1 VPLLAETFT
10 DIEAYAGTCY
20 KAAGWEALGL
30 TKGFSRHR
38 ADFFVPNDRP
48 KKLWVKKLRTN
59 AVDLLRGGA
68 LPEEHQPG
76 AHSNAHGVM
85 PLGVSAMESL
95 HAALCRVPDPRSM
108 NRTFHIGAVLAIV
121 VMALLSGYRDIMQ
134 SKRFWNRLT
143 QAQRKRLGLPRKGG
157 KNFYQ
162 APGYKVYYK
171 LLLKLD
177 RDALAAHLSAWLRL
191 HQGSLPAALA
201 LDGKMVR
208 DLVGV
213 VSLVDHQTGVPHA
226 MACMSMKQGE
236 GERCELKTA
245 QRVVNDLPDLAG
257 KLVTGD
263 ALHAQT
269 ATAQAIAAKGGEFML
284 QLKDNQKA
292 IRSLAETHLAGL
304 PPFLPSSKRS
314 MVDRPTGRSA

>member
-1 VPLLAETFT
+1 
-10 DIEAYAGTCY
+10 
-20 KAAGWEALGL
+20 
-30 TKGFSRHR
+30 
-38 ADFFVPNDRP
+38 
-48 KKLWVKKLRTN
+48 
-59 AVDLLRGGA
+59 
-68 LPEEHQPG
+68 
-76 AHSNAHGVM
+76 
-85 PLGVSAMESL
+85 MESL
-95 HAALCRVPDPRSM
+95 HEALCRVPDPRTM

-134 SKRFWNRLT
+134 IKRFGNRLT

-157 KNFYQ
+157 KNFHQ

-208 DLVGV
+208 TLVGV
-213 VSLVDHQTGVPHA
+213 VSLVDHETGVPHA
-226 MACMSMKQGE
+226 MACMSMKEGE

-245 QRVVNDLPDLAG
+245 QKVVNDLPDLAG

-263 ALHAQT
+263 ALHTQA
-269 ATAQAIAAKGGEFML
+269 ATAQAIVAQGGEFML
-284 QLKDNQKA
+284 QLKDNQKT
-292 IRSLAETHLAGL
+292 IRQAAEAGMAGL
-304 PPFLPSSKRS
+304 PPFLPSSKKG
-314 MVDRPTGRSA
+314 MVDRPTASSA